1 MRNGKIKRYL
11 RKMGESQYRIRILL
25 IFFAVAVV
33 AMGIIDVTVFR
44 TLSVQIRE
52 ESDKEN
58 WEMLNNL
65 KDSYENQVVQYQN
78 QAQQLYMNLNIKA
91 YLVSGGREDYYIRT
105 IYESMKAMAGNITG
119 ISSVILFH
127 EDEVLASYDTCNVSS
142 EIKEE
147 IVQKIKKTTSDKEVF
162 YVWSNERKYKRQ
174 MVVFRS
180 EREFLNG
187 PSNYG
192 VALAVNI
199 DAIQDKVLPKNDE
212 VENPIAIFHESGEI
226 VAMQKDTYKEQLP
239 NIFEKVQKSEEE
251 QSAWNMDV
259 KNDLRMISYV
269 KQNEGQFLAVKI
281 EEKSDSQEQIFKAL
295 RTILLASVM
304 GMLAIAVV
312 VWILSGWIYR
322 PLGEI
327 FRKIL
332 SLSAS
337 EENFEN
343 GKNEL
348 ILADRALENVKQNM
362 DFLKNQIRNNAVV
375 RFLRQSG
382 GQSVGYENVFDF
394 GDCPPK
400 SFAVIV
406 FRYYIEK
413 WEKNEA
419 LLSYVKERI
428 QKEVEGEID
437 GIRCYRM
444 RQGEVVILA
453 YSWDKKEINCK
464 KEGTKLLTEL
474 EELYDLKGCMGIS
487 RCEEWEKLP
496 KTYKKAELLTEY
508 YILSKRVP
516 VLDENEIEKRKGAV
530 QEKEKEKIF
539 QYIKSDSGEDI
550 SPMVHQLL
558 INIGEYSIEE
568 AKKYLKELIAD
579 VIRLSENILGDKREN
594 YEMYLEDFLTN
605 QIFIGQMDIEQ
616 WLCEL
621 FIQVKEQLKVGRQST
636 AKWIMGEVTEYIQEN
651 YSDCTVSVE
660 AVAAKYGLSVSYFSK
675 LFNGYMGKTFPDYI
689 NQTRLKAAK
698 KMLLEEPERS
708 IQDVAKMVGFNSS
721 SYFSAA
727 FRKYYGVSPSQ
738 IRKVKGEV

>member
-332 SLSAS
+332 SLSA
-337 EENFEN
+337 
-343 GKNEL
+343 
-348 ILADRALENVKQNM
+348 
-362 DFLKNQIRNNAVV
+362 
-375 RFLRQSG
+375 
-382 GQSVGYENVFDF
+382 
-394 GDCPPK
+394 
-400 SFAVIV
+400 
-406 FRYYIEK
+406 
-413 WEKNEA
+413 
-419 LLSYVKERI
+419 
-428 QKEVEGEID
+428 
-437 GIRCYRM
+437 
-444 RQGEVVILA
+444 
-453 YSWDKKEINCK
+453 
-464 KEGTKLLTEL
+464 
-474 EELYDLKGCMGIS
+474 
-487 RCEEWEKLP
+487 
-496 KTYKKAELLTEY
+496 
-508 YILSKRVP
+508 
-516 VLDENEIEKRKGAV
+516 
-530 QEKEKEKIF
+530 
-539 QYIKSDSGEDI
+539 
-550 SPMVHQLL
+550 
-558 INIGEYSIEE
+558 
-568 AKKYLKELIAD
+568 
-579 VIRLSENILGDKREN
+579 
-594 YEMYLEDFLTN
+594 
-605 QIFIGQMDIEQ
+605 
-616 WLCEL
+616 
-621 FIQVKEQLKVGRQST
+621 
-636 AKWIMGEVTEYIQEN
+636 
-651 YSDCTVSVE
+651 
-660 AVAAKYGLSVSYFSK
+660 
-675 LFNGYMGKTFPDYI
+675 
-689 NQTRLKAAK
+689 
-698 KMLLEEPERS
+698 
-708 IQDVAKMVGFNSS
+708 
-721 SYFSAA
+721 
-727 FRKYYGVSPSQ
+727 
-738 IRKVKGEV
+738 